1 MAYPQHHANPTRAP
15 ADSSGGTDVCEGM
28 NKLSAN
34 HVKEEG
40 EEHSHDTQNTLKV
53 SWHVTPWGIIC
64 LTAPRH
70 LK

>member
-1 MAYPQHHANPTRAP
+1 M
-15 ADSSGGTDVCEGM
+15 SKGM
-28 NKLSAN
+28 NKLSTN

-70 LK
+70 VK